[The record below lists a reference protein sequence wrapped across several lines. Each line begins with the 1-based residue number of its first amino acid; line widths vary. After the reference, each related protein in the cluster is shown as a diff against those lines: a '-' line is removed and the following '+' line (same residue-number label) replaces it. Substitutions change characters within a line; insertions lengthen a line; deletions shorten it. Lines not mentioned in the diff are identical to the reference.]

1 MISESKFR
9 VFIALKID
17 QKVTQLANDVI
28 RHLKAAYQERFRA
41 VKPSGFHITLL
52 YLGDIEDGL
61 ILSVNK
67 EVSDIC
73 DLTPPIKFAVNGFGV
88 FPTWSRP
95 NVLWLRIIDPKSELG
110 TLRRNIVEAVSGLDF
125 PKVDSVFR
133 PHITLGRFKRK
144 LKSADTYELK
154 RITALLKQ
162 DEPLHCTTMNLFVME
177 STPTSRGVLYKPIS
191 EFSLDG

>member
-9 VFIALKID
+9 VFIAFKID

-52 YLGDIEDGL
+52 YLGDIEHGL

-73 DLTPPIKFAVNGFGV
+73 DLTPPIKFAVN
-88 FPTWSRP
+88 
-95 NVLWLRIIDPKSELG
+95 
-110 TLRRNIVEAVSGLDF
+110 
-125 PKVDSVFR
+125 
-133 PHITLGRFKRK
+133 
-144 LKSADTYELK
+144 
-154 RITALLKQ
+154 
-162 DEPLHCTTMNLFVME
+162 
-177 STPTSRGVLYKPIS
+177 
-191 EFSLDG
+191 